1 MTAFLKK
8 MLATVIDDALMPTG
22 KNLVPSLFFAIL
34 ITILNIVCRLFKW
47 SYGFSLWGCFGAI
60 IILLTLLIIERSEY
74 SAVSRLYRDAE
85 LRVKDIK
92 ARQQTIS
99 AARKNGRVAG
109 VREERRSNAHM
120 TDLMSAI
127 LAVKNNSDG
136 MLMLTDTM
144 KTTLISGVLQVKEA
158 ACFQAVKYYDT
169 HEFEP
174 TDANIPL
181 FRDIVQTYYEAGG
194 RFD

>member
-109 VREERRSNAHM
+109 VREERRSNAHRR
-120 TDLMSAI
+120 
-127 LAVKNNSDG
+127 AVHGHEDEGYGDG
-136 MLMLTDTM
+136 LNVGD
-144 KTTLISGVLQVKEA
+144 IGGEEQFGRDADVDG
-158 ACFQAVKYYDT
+158 YD
-169 HEFEP
+169 ED
-174 TDANIPL
+174 DA
-181 FRDIVQTYYEAGG
+181 D
-194 RFD
+194 